1 MQSALTGRTFA
12 PDGHEQIALA
22 APYVQRQG
30 GVSVQVP
37 EEFVELLSGFH
48 FSGLAFAGH
57 GRDDVARAH
66 VCAAIVAYLFDDHAP
81 SELQVALLLRGK
93 IDARETEAIGWLLRR
108 LSAALAAA
116 CDTILGQFTDGDGD
130 LPGRALAQQLDGGL
144 DPGLG
149 AADDARQLVRAR
161 YRLAVELENDVARLH
176 PRLLG
181 GAALLDGIDEGSN
194 GPGQAER
201 LSEFLRDF
209 LDHDADPPAG
219 HAPEL
224 AQLALPL
231 HRDVDRDGE

>member
-1 MQSALTGRTFA
+1 MQSALAGRTFA
-12 PDGHEQIALA
+12 PDGYEQTALA

-30 GVSVQVP
+30 GVSLQLP
-37 EEFVELLSGFH
+37 EELVELLRGFH
-48 FSGLAFAGH
+48 FCGLAFAGH
-57 GRDDVARAH
+57 GRDHVARPN

-93 IDARETEAIGWLLRR
+93 IDDRETEAIGCLLRR

-130 LPGRALAQQLDGGL
+130 LPGRALAPQLDGGL

-181 GAALLDGIDEGSN
+181 GAAPLDRIDEGSN
-194 GPGQAER
+194 RPWQAPP
-201 LSEFLRDF
+201 LSEFPPNF
-209 LDHDADPPAG
+209 PDHHAAPPPG
-219 HAPEL
+219 PPP
-224 AQLALPL
+224 QLAHLGL
-231 HRDVDRDGE
+231 H